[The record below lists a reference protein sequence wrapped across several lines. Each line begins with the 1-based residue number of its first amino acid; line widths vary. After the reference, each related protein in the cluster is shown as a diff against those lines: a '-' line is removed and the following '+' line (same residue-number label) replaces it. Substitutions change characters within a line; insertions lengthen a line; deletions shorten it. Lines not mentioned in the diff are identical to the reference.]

1 MIFEISS
8 KAFIIES
15 GRIIREVTIQKSI
28 GDFYIIHFD
37 DGRGGIQVRSS
48 RLYCNKGEAEAIISK
63 TEKNIHHNAPYD
75 YWH

>member
-1 MIFEISS
+1 MIFEIGS

-15 GRIIREVTIQKSI
+15 GRIIREVTILKRT
-28 GDFYIIHFD
+28 GDFYIIRFD

-48 RLYCNKGEAEAIISK
+48 RLYCSKDEAEAVISK
-63 TEKNIHHNAPYD
+63 TEKSIRHNATYD